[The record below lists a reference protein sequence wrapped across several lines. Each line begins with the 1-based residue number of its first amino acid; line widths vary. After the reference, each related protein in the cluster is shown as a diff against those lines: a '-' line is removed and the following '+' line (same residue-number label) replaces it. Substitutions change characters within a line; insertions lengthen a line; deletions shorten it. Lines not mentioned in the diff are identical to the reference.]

1 VTVPLDDKKVN
12 REAFLRQIDGMVYG
26 ENPRQGFFKGNA
38 FLHPDLAFQL
48 DFPDGWQRANQ
59 PQAVIGASPK
69 QDAQVQLSIAGKA
82 KPVEALQQFLG
93 QEGIQAGRSS
103 QTTIN
108 GNPAAYAPFSAQ
120 SQDGSVLN
128 GLVAYISYDGATYQL
143 LGITA
148 ATYGT
153 YASTFQG
160 FVGSF
165 RRLTDQAALSVKPN
179 RLDILRVPRA
189 TTLAGFNRQYPSVIP
204 IEELALIN
212 GMADENATIAAG
224 ESVKRVVAQ

>member
-59 PQAVIGASPK
+59 PQAVVGVSPK
-69 QDAQVQLSIAGKA
+69 QDAQVQLSIAGQA
-82 KPVEALQQFLG
+82 KPADALQQFLG
-93 QEGIQAGRSS
+93 QQGIQAGRSS

-128 GLVAYISYDGATYQL
+128 GLVAFISYGGATYQL

-148 ATYGT
+148 VTYAT
-153 YASTFQG
+153 YASTFQA

-165 RRLTDQAALSVKPN
+165 RRLTDQAVLSVKPN
-179 RLDILRVPRA
+179 RLDIVKVSRA

-212 GMADENATIAAG
+212 GMADENGAISAG

>member
-1 VTVPLDDKKVN
+1 VN
-12 REAFLRQIDGMVYG
+12 SEAFLRRIDGMVYG

-82 KPVEALQQFLG
+82 NPAETLREFLA

-108 GNPAAYAPFSAQ
+108 GNSAASAPFSAQ
-120 SQDGSVLN
+120 SQDGSVIN
-128 GLVAYISYDGATYQL
+128 GLVAFISYGGATYQL

-148 ATYGT
+148 ATSAT
-153 YASTFQG
+153 YASTFQA
-160 FVGSF
+160 FIGSF
-165 RRLTDQAALSVKPN
+165 RRLTDQAALTVKPN
-179 RLDILRVPRA
+179 RLDVVRAPRA

-204 IEELALIN
+204 IDELALIN
-212 GMADENATIAAG
+212 GMADENASIAAG